1 MDGVN
6 RTVNRFFGAGC
17 ILDVKQAVVGETD
30 QAAGRLWGECTIGR
44 GESLLAV
51 LACAGEGSGSESAL
65 SRMGKS
71 YIGTYG
77 LMIPLRIAYFTSS
90 VRECRLSLRIR
101 FSRWR
106 ATVFGLMER
115 TSAIS

>member
-44 GESLLAV
+44 GESLLTV

-65 SRMGKS
+65 SRMGES
-71 YIGTYG
+71 LARLG
-77 LMIPLRIAYFTSS
+77 LQRGGPTA
-90 VRECRLSLRIR
+90 RLT
-101 FSRWR
+101 RWLT
-106 ATVFGLMER
+106 TV
-115 TSAIS
+115 